1 MTVSKAKAAL
11 VTALAAAALTALPV
25 TSAHAIDKVRVEHC
39 ALFGLEA
46 RPDLARIVN
55 NNGFDLHCFA
65 NAGTMQLA
73 VYDIDYVWSGNNKV
87 TIGYQQ
93 KLGGAKQ
100 WVTLAKNSHRNF
112 DSAHK
117 IFEIRI
123 H

>member
-1 MTVSKAKAAL
+1 MNTSKTKAAA
-11 VTALAAAALTALPV
+11 VTVLAAAALTALPV
-25 TSAHAIDKVRVEHC
+25 TSAHAIDKVPVEHC
-39 ALFGLEA
+39 ALFGLQA

-55 NNGFDLHCFA
+55 NDGFDLHCFA
-65 NAGTMQLA
+65 NAGTLQVA

-100 WVTLAKNSHRNF
+100 WVTLAKNTHRDF